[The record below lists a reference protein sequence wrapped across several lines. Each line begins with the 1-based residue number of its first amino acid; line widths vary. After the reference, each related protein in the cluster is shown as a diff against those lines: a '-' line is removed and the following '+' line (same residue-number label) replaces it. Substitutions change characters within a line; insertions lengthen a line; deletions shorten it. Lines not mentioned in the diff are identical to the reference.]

1 MVVEVVLEV
10 VEVVLEEEGVQTHQE
25 LVEVVEERRK
35 KGAHIHHTNNIWGIR
50 VMDSLKDL

>member
-1 MVVEVVLEV
+1 MVEVVLEV